1 MLRSYLFSAR
11 SVDALKQLDQ
21 TLETDPMAI
30 VDYIDSLVPSLTL
43 QVRLSTGGGV
53 CGRSADLPTLAPCSS
68 LALRRCDCRL

>member
-1 MLRSYLFSAR
+1 MLRSCLFSAR

-43 QVRLSTGGGV
+43 QVRLSTGG
-53 CGRSADLPTLAPCSS
+53 
-68 LALRRCDCRL
+68 